1 LRTLGIETSSVRGSV
16 ALIEADLTLAV
27 ASHERENAHES
38 AIQAL
43 IERALSEAGWN
54 PRQLDR
60 VAVGTGPGSFTGL
73 RVGIALAQGIAE
85 GLEIPLVGVGSLRAL
100 AGAAPR
106 GDERARVPVIDARRG
121 ELFLAAYSA
130 AGLELL
136 APQVAANADVA
147 EQLIRSLPG
156 GVLLLGRASAP
167 LWASFE
173 HDTSP
178 DAELPH
184 ARWTAFIGA
193 TLPADASANALYLR
207 PAVAAAAQLRQNPLS
222 VEAAPAGGLPLP
234 GVSESA
240 AARSDC
246 VDRHR

>member
-1 LRTLGIETSSVRGSV
+1 LRILGIETSSVRGSV
-16 ALIEADLTLAV
+16 ALVEAGRTLAT
-27 ASHERENAHES
+27 ASHERENAHEAS
-38 AIQAL
+38 IQPL
-43 IERALSEAGWN
+43 IERLLSEAGWN

-85 GLEIPLVGVGSLRAL
+85 GLEIPLVGVGSLQAL
-100 AGAAPR
+100 AGAAPH
-106 GDERARVPVIDARRG
+106 GDDRVRVAVIDARRG

-136 APQVAANADVA
+136 PPQVAANADAA

-173 HDTSP
+173 HDPNP
-178 DAELPH
+178 DAELPD
-184 ARWTAFIGA
+184 ARWTASIGA
-193 TLPADASANALYLR
+193 TLSADTSASALYLR
-207 PAVAAAAQLRQNPLS
+207 PAVAIAAQLRQNPLS
-222 VEAAPAGGLPLP
+222 GEAVPACPLP
-234 GVSESA
+234 AASEGA
-240 AARSDC
+240 AADADG